1 MNALCFWVL
10 IFVPVSLVS
19 LKKENVSN
27 DDIYNFAVLKTHLNT
42 INYLY
47 PGVFETLFNRKAFAG
62 K

>member
-19 LKKENVSN
+19 LEKEKVSN
-27 DDIYNFAVLKTHLNT
+27 EHIYNFAALKTHLNA